1 MNHTLRFYPLG
12 NADSCL
18 VELAED
24 RPLLIDFAD
33 TRTKDDPDDPR
44 IDLSRAVRDRLD
56 ELGRDSVDV
65 LALTHLDEDHIV
77 GVSGFFYLD
86 HAKKY
91 QDGDRVKIEDLWVPA
106 AAITESRDNLS
117 TEGRIVQAE
126 ARHRLKEGKGI
137 RVFSRT
143 AALEDWLDEQGL
155 TVASREHLI
164 TDAGQLV
171 PGFSK
176 EEDGVEFFSHS
187 PFADREDGKLVDR
200 NSKSLVFQATFL
212 SGSEETRVILG
223 GDAPHEE
230 LSRIVTTTKRHS
242 NESRLEWD
250 VFKVPHHCS
259 YLSLGPEKGRDKT
272 EPVPEVAWLFEEQG
286 ARGGL
291 LVSSSDPIPDDDTDQ
306 PPHRQAAEY
315 YIDVASELDGEF
327 KVTME
332 HPSESSPEALV
343 VYIDQLGA
351 TLSKRTRRS
360 GAALTQ
366 PAHRAG

>member
-1 MNHTLRFYPLG
+1 MKHTLRFYPLG

-18 VELAED
+18 VELSED
-24 RPLLIDFAD
+24 RPLLFDFAD
-33 TRTKDDPDDPR
+33 TRPKDDPDDAR
-44 IDLSRAVRDRLD
+44 IDLPRAIRDRLD

-77 GVSGFFYLD
+77 GVSEFFHLD

-91 QDGDRVKIEDLWVPA
+91 QGGDRVKIEALWVPA

-137 RVFSRT
+137 RVFSRPV
-143 AALEDWLDEQGL
+143 ALEDWLAEQEL
-155 TVASREHLI
+155 TVGSREDLI
-164 TDAGQLV
+164 TDAGQVV

-176 EEDGVEFFSHS
+176 EEDGVEFFTHS

-212 SGSEETRVILG
+212 SGSQETRVILG

-230 LSRIVTTTKRHS
+230 LSRIVKTTKQHS

-259 YLSLGPEKGRDKT
+259 YLSLGPEKGRT
-272 EPVPEVAWLFEEQG
+272 
-286 ARGGL
+286 
-291 LVSSSDPIPDDDTDQ
+291 
-306 PPHRQAAEY
+306 
-315 YIDVASELDGEF
+315 
-327 KVTME
+327 
-332 HPSESSPEALV
+332 
-343 VYIDQLGA
+343 
-351 TLSKRTRRS
+351 
-360 GAALTQ
+360 
-366 PAHRAG
+366 